1 MTPAARPTPVP
12 LFAVATG
19 GKKPLGPLPRRA
31 QGKSPTRLYCRAMW
45 LMVAF
50 QWFLDFSAVL
60 TALVVWER
68 YFRRR

>member
-1 MTPAARPTPVP
+1 ME
-12 LFAVATG
+12 
-19 GKKPLGPLPRRA
+19 
-31 QGKSPTRLYCRAMW
+31 

-50 QWFLDFSAVL
+50 QWFLQFSAVL